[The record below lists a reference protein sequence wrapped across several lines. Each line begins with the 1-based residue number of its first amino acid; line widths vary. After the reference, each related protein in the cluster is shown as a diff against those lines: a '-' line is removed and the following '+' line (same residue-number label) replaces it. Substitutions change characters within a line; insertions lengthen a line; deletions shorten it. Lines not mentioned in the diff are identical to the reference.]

1 VPEGSKENT
10 NAEAFGLPTDRFE
23 AAVEALVELRDT
35 GRLLT
40 FLTRR
45 GSVKLV
51 GDIEDFRQEYIAR
64 AKDNSIDQ
72 EQSKKAQDEIRQLT
86 SVIIRIPNPD
96 SILDYLE
103 RVYRED
109 FPPTEDPALREEF
122 RRLLADYSDGAAAA
136 AAGHAALHSAAAHSP
151 GHPDRGGFAG
161 DAEFCGLADLG
172 GRNHADQ
179 FHDSSERPAGSAAGS
194 GDGGRSGQFSG
205 DGERDRGYRGAVTSC
220 GRHLTQ
226 VGLYPIGVPTRAL
239 RNVRA
244 LCPPPR
250 PWGPGEFAAGTGHTP
265 DQMTVRPLSAT
276 VRR

>member
-1 VPEGSKENT
+1 MPEGSKENT

-122 RRLLADYSDGAAAA
+122 RRLLADYSELQKQHAKLNDRIEKLIDCLNDRAKANDCLQSTLISRMDGRLRMAESYEGVVEDVHGDKVLVVYDVNGKIIEQTYEKSQFLDGRLPDVATRLAVFVNVAEVQTKPVESGVEETEPRDDPAA
-136 AAGHAALHSAAAHSP
+136 
-151 GHPDRGGFAG
+151 
-161 DAEFCGLADLG
+161 
-172 GRNHADQ
+172 
-179 FHDSSERPAGSAAGS
+179 
-194 GDGGRSGQFSG
+194 
-205 DGERDRGYRGAVTSC
+205 
-220 GRHLTQ
+220 
-226 VGLYPIGVPTRAL
+226 TR
-239 RNVRA
+239 RK
-244 LCPPPR
+244 
-250 PWGPGEFAAGTGHTP
+250 
-265 DQMTVRPLSAT
+265 PLSGT
-276 VRR
+276 IKF

>member
-35 GRLLT
+35 GRLLI

-122 RRLLADYSDGAAAA
+122 RRRQAPKIDIVSRRIVTDAMRQRARRLATAVGACVEELDCEVVSEREDSYRGRTVNDPFLRLRLRYSEGSKRDLPYFGYFLVSFEVPEANVAPGFEFECDLADID
-136 AAGHAALHSAAAHSP
+136 LLIK
-151 GHPDRGGFAG
+151 RLN
-161 DAEFCGLADLG
+161 DAKRRLLRLQE
-172 GRNHADQ
+172 
-179 FHDSSERPAGSAAGS
+179 PK
-194 GDGGRSGQFSG
+194 
-205 DGERDRGYRGAVTSC
+205 GEA
-220 GRHLTQ
+220 
-226 VGLYPIGVPTRAL
+226 P
-239 RNVRA
+239 
-244 LCPPPR
+244 
-250 PWGPGEFAAGTGHTP
+250 
-265 DQMTVRPLSAT
+265 
-276 VRR
+276 